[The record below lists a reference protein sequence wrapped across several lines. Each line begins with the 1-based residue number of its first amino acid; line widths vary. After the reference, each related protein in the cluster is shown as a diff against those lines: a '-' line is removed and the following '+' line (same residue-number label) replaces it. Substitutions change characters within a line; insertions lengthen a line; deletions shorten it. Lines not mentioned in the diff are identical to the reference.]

1 MTVRFHLCTKDAS
14 NMEYR
19 AAVEWFVSW
28 CNDHYLEINV
38 KKTKVIIDPCSM
50 SDRSSVAVYDRQN
63 QVDSFKYL
71 EVNIE

>member
-1 MTVRFHLCTKDAS
+1 MTVLFHLCTKDAS
-14 NMEYR
+14 IMEYR

-50 SDRSSVAVYDRQN
+50 SDRTLLRFMIDKTR
-63 QVDSFKYL
+63 L
-71 EVNIE
+71 ILLNI